1 MAMLCLHKSWK
12 LFKSNK
18 SKFRQKLFMKQL
30 DIAFSPCPNDTFIF
44 HAMLYGL
51 VDTRGLSFKPYID
64 DVEALNE
71 KAFAGACHITKLSF
85 AAYLELTEH
94 YELLDAGSALGYGCG
109 PLVVARS
116 AGTDLRTGKVA
127 VPGRYTTANLLFK
140 LRYPEASNI
149 EYTRFDNIMEGV
161 QLGKYDAGVII
172 HEGRFVYEKYN
183 LVKIIDLGEWW
194 EQKTGMP
201 IPLGCIAIRK
211 DKDTILQKQN
221 VESIIRDSVNYAFK
235 NRQASRDYVKS
246 LAQEM
251 DDQVIDSHINL
262 YVNEFT
268 LSLGE
273 KGREAV
279 YILKERLHKK

>member
-1 MAMLCLHKSWK
+1 ME
-12 LFKSNK
+12 
-18 SKFRQKLFMKQL
+18 QL

-44 HAMLYGL
+44 HAMLHGL

-71 KAFAGACHITKLSF
+71 KAFAGAHQITKLSF

-94 YELLDAGSALGYGCG
+94 YDLLDAGSALGYGCG

-116 AGTDLRTGKVA
+116 ADADLRSGKIA

-140 LRYPEASNI
+140 LRYPEATNI

-161 QLGKYDAGVII
+161 LSGKYDAGVII
-172 HEGRFVYEKYN
+172 HEGRFVYENYN

-194 EQKTGMP
+194 EQETGMP

-211 DKDTILQKQN
+211 DKDMLLQKQN
-221 VESIIRDSVNYAFK
+221 VESIIRESVNYAFK
-235 NRQASRDYVKS
+235 NRQASREYIKS

-273 KGREAV
+273 KGREAI
-279 YILKERLHKK
+279 YILKDRLHKK